1 MNVYL
6 IIVWGPYVAELTI
19 TMCTELRDL
28 YVAYLHGE
36 NILHEVENVSLP
48 KVIDG
53 AVCRVVEWLQD
64 I

>member
-1 MNVYL
+1 
-6 IIVWGPYVAELTI
+6 
-19 TMCTELRDL
+19 MCTELRDL